1 MKKKKLFKI
10 TNSAYFQV
18 RQLQG
23 QLNYFSAY
31 FDVIAVAPKGEGWEE
46 LQKQQARCIP
56 VKMSRAINPIF
67 DLITLF
73 QLVKLFIKEKP
84 TIVHSHTPKAGLL
97 GMLAAW
103 IARVPI
109 RMHTV
114 TGFPLTTATG
124 IKKQILRFTERL
136 TYACATNVYPNSQKM
151 CDIICS
157 MGIGNPKKML
167 VIGNGGSN
175 GIDTAFYSR
184 NATQDIKISTFDFT
198 FGFVGRIFYEKE
210 INELVASF
218 IRLQKD
224 YPNIGLRLIGFME
237 ENLYPVDDWVKQE
250 ISTNSHIEFVG
261 FQQDVRPY
269 LMGCEAFVFPSYRE
283 GFPNVVMQAGALELP
298 QIVTDINGCNEIIV
312 QNKNGIIVPPQD
324 EHALYKAMKYFL
336 DNPNEVKRMAKNAR
350 AMITSRYERNKFW
363 KLMLEEYYRQ
373 IKNRIK

>member
-1 MKKKKLFKI
+1 
-10 TNSAYFQV
+10 
-18 RQLQG
+18 
-23 QLNYFSAY
+23 
-31 FDVIAVAPKGEGWEE
+31 
-46 LQKQQARCIP
+46 
-56 VKMSRAINPIF
+56 
-67 DLITLF
+67 
-73 QLVKLFIKEKP
+73 
-84 TIVHSHTPKAGLL
+84 
-97 GMLAAW
+97 
-103 IARVPI
+103 
-109 RMHTV
+109 
-114 TGFPLTTATG
+114 
-124 IKKQILRFTERL
+124 
-136 TYACATNVYPNSQKM
+136 M

-157 MGIGNPKKML
+157 MGIGNPKML

-198 FGFVGRIFYEKE
+198 FGFVGRIFYEKG

-312 QNKNGIIVPPQD
+312 QNKM
-324 EHALYKAMKYFL
+324 E
-336 DNPNEVKRMAKNAR
+336 
-350 AMITSRYERNKFW
+350 
-363 KLMLEEYYRQ
+363 
-373 IKNRIK
+373 

>member
-1 MKKKKLFKI
+1 MGGI
-10 TNSAYFQV
+10 T
-18 RQLQG
+18 
-23 QLNYFSAY
+23 
-31 FDVIAVAPKGEGWEE
+31 E
-46 LQKQQARCIP
+46 
-56 VKMSRAINPIF
+56 
-67 DLITLF
+67 
-73 QLVKLFIKEKP
+73 
-84 TIVHSHTPKAGLL
+84 
-97 GMLAAW
+97 
-103 IARVPI
+103 
-109 RMHTV
+109 
-114 TGFPLTTATG
+114 ATG
-124 IKKQILRFTERL
+124 TLYSGKNVKSHKSDFRFNNSFPIGKTFYQREADYCSLAHPQSWSFGYVSSMDSTCADPYAHGNRLPIDDGYGHKKQILRFTERL

-198 FGFVGRIFYEKE
+198 FGFVGRIFYEKG

-312 QNKNGIIVPPQD
+312 QNKM
-324 EHALYKAMKYFL
+324 E
-336 DNPNEVKRMAKNAR
+336 
-350 AMITSRYERNKFW
+350 
-363 KLMLEEYYRQ
+363 
-373 IKNRIK
+373 

>member
-157 MGIGNPKKML
+157 MGIGSPKKML

-175 GIDTAFYSR
+175 GIDMAFYSR

-198 FGFVGRIFYEKE
+198 FGFVGRIFYEKG